1 MISSILD
8 KLKKL
13 LTSFTTAIVVS
24 FIIIVATMIVVV
36 NGIEKS
42 STVIGIKI
50 VDVEIKSFRTSNLGS
65 TMTITSKDNIEIP
78 LSTTVFTYYD
88 AENAMFNSIPI
99 KLKEVEYLSGKKKY
113 EYIKN
118 KFQEN

>member
-13 LTSFTTAIVVS
+13 LTSFITAIVVS
-24 FIIIVATMIVVV
+24 FIIIVATMIVAV